1 MMEHR
6 DVNRKITFLFS
17 IFIMLNGLI
26 KCDKVYLFFIE
37 LY

>member
-1 MMEHR
+1 MMEHI
-6 DVNRKITFLFS
+6 DVNRKITFFCQ